1 MAVKILKV
9 SKMAPDPKA
18 IAKAAAA
25 IRGGGLVVYPTETV
39 YGLGADARSD
49 EAVAKVF
56 AAKVRPLES
65 PISIAVGSAKMAR
78 KVAELTPAAE
88 ALLKKFTPGPLTIVL
103 KAKPTVSR
111 LLTSST
117 GKVGIRVPNH
127 PAALRL
133 IESVGGPITTTS
145 ANVSGS
151 PPPATVK
158 EALGQLGERVDLALD
173 AGRCELR
180 TPSTVVDL
188 STKHLKIL
196 REGPITGEDIRKAL
210 RT

>member
-9 SKMAPDPKA
+9 GKKAPASRA
-18 IAKAAAA
+18 ITKAAAVVKA
-25 IRGGGLVVYPTETV
+25 GGLVVYPTETV
-39 YGLGADARSD
+39 YGLGADACSD

-65 PISIAVGSAKMAR
+65 PISVAVSSIEMAR
-78 KVAELTPAAE
+78 QVAELTPVAE
-88 ALLKKFTPGPLTIVL
+88 TLLKKFAPGPLTVVV
-103 KAKPTVSR
+103 KAKPTVSK
-111 LLTSST
+111 LLTSGT
-117 GKVGIRVPNH
+117 GKVGIRVPDH

-133 IESVGGPITTTS
+133 IEFAGGPITTTS
-145 ANVSGS
+145 ANVSGG
-151 PPPATVK
+151 PPPTTVK
-158 EALGQLGERVDLALD
+158 EALGQLGDKIDLALD

-196 REGPITGEDIRKAL
+196 REGPITGGDIRKAL